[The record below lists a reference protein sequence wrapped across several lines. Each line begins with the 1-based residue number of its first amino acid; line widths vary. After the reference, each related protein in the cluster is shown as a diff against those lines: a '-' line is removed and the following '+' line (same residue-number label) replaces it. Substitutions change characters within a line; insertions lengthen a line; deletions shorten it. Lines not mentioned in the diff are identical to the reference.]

1 VIDESTNTS
10 PNNLSPNSTK
20 AWKVRPIFISSA
32 FKDFGAERSH
42 LQNFVFPEL
51 MERIQERIHH
61 LEPID
66 LRWGIETKSVAED
79 NAKEMLI
86 LKVCFG
92 EIQRSQPFLIAL
104 IGDRYGWIPPLERVK
119 QAAQEIDYTEEIENK
134 SITALEIE
142 YGVLNDKDQKKRSR
156 FYFREALPY
165 AEMPDDI
172 AAIYSDEYSKDKN
185 AAISIKQH
193 EILKKRI
200 QDPEQSPELVGRW
213 RTYKAGWDKNNNRVT
228 GLEDFGKM
236 VLDDLWEDIKAET
249 EEYFREPAPTWM
261 EQERRTLSEFV
272 EGRVRSF
279 KGRKETIDQLLQFA
293 ISANDE
299 NKLLGYCLTGSAGS
313 GKSAV
318 FAKLYSELEKKN
330 LWLLANAAGPGAK
343 STDVDS
349 LLERWIGELCANL
362 GLKNPLSLKEEKTER
377 EFLGDNKNKPNRSEE
392 LETTFSILLNQAS
405 EQKRIVVLMDALDQM
420 EQTNRS
426 RYLNWLPTIWPENA
440 RLIATAI
447 PGTLTES
454 FAKRERMELMEL
466 PLLEQKTAEEIVKEI
481 CNKYH
486 RELNPDVLDIIL
498 KKKKDGVAA
507 LSNPLWLSM
516 AIEELNLIDSD
527 DFAYAEKEYKGDSE
541 SKLFQLL
548 LDKANGMPGGV
559 EELYQWIFKRLE
571 KIFGTPFVKACLSF
585 IAIGRKGW
593 GERELEA
600 LVPEITK
607 EKWMALNWAAMRR
620 LLRAHL
626 VQSDT
631 GLWRFFHAQ
640 MAISVCKYYLADEK
654 EKEALHLQLSNYL
667 QNLSR
672 DNSLRYEIMHHLLG
686 GKNVAMAASYYSQKL
701 YEKENNEA
709 TETIGAYI
717 ITSADEQI
725 TQQRLNYV
733 LSLFDVTAI
742 EKNYKIALTNKYLF
756 EIGPFIENKISL
768 VTEYGYWSDLNKKLT
783 VLMMRSS
790 EFLYNLDATY
800 VKLGDL
806 KMKLGDLESAL
817 DFYENAL
824 SIAAAIGSDDNSG
837 IGWQRNYALLYTKI
851 GDVEKQKGNLKSA
864 FDSYGN
870 SLRLRQKLQKAF
882 PDNTILLRDL
892 SLSYIYVAEILQAQ
906 GNLQAS
912 QKFYEIAQDMF
923 QHILRDHPNEKK
935 YHIDLSIIFRKIGEL
950 KLNEGNL
957 IESSKSFESSLKLVK
972 QFAENDPSDMN
983 NQYAL
988 SCAYSSFADI
998 KSLQGDDKI
1007 SLNLYNSAVEIM
1019 ERIMK
1024 IDPNNLVWK
1033 SDVCSMY
1040 NKIGGIYLRHSQPD
1054 IALESYLSG
1063 MSIIKKLLEIDQSNT
1078 RWLHQIGIS
1087 YDRIGDV
1094 YREKKNYDAALNSY
1108 ESCLQIRKE
1117 LEKVDSLNF
1126 IWQHDLAVAYN
1137 KIGVIQQSLGK
1148 LNLAEDSYDFS
1159 IKLLSSLADSDASN
1173 SIWKD
1178 ELAVSYNLRGDLEK
1192 TRDKFG
1198 PAIYFYESSLKLREK
1213 LVSFDSTNAVW
1224 QYSLGLTYSNIGIIH
1239 MRSKDYTTAVNYF
1252 RLAIATLNPIVQK
1265 YPDNSVWNDS
1275 LNLSY
1280 FFLGDVQKEIGDATS
1295 ARQSYQSSA
1304 EILEKIGM
1312 ASFNFLSNRTR
1323 LAKLYYRLGLIDF
1336 ENNQMEEALKF
1347 FQRFI
1352 SVTEDLKNKYPEI
1365 HELDQ
1370 MLRVASKFVGKVY

>member
-1 VIDESTNTS
+1 
-10 PNNLSPNSTK
+10 
-20 AWKVRPIFISSA
+20 
-32 FKDFGAERSH
+32 
-42 LQNFVFPEL
+42 
-51 MERIQERIHH
+51 
-61 LEPID
+61 
-66 LRWGIETKSVAED
+66 
-79 NAKEMLI
+79 
-86 LKVCFG
+86 
-92 EIQRSQPFLIAL
+92 
-104 IGDRYGWIPPLERVK
+104 
-119 QAAQEIDYTEEIENK
+119 
-134 SITALEIE
+134 
-142 YGVLNDKDQKKRSR
+142 
-156 FYFREALPY
+156 
-165 AEMPDDI
+165 
-172 AAIYSDEYSKDKN
+172 
-185 AAISIKQH
+185 
-193 EILKKRI
+193 
-200 QDPEQSPELVGRW
+200 
-213 RTYKAGWDKNNNRVT
+213 
-228 GLEDFGKM
+228 
-236 VLDDLWEDIKAET
+236 
-249 EEYFREPAPTWM
+249 M

-279 KGRKETIDQLLQFA
+279 KGRVETIDKLLQFA
-293 ISANDE
+293 IPANNE
-299 NKLLGYCLTGSAGS
+299 NNLLGYCLTGTAGS

-318 FAKLYSELEKKN
+318 FAKLYSELEKKD

-349 LLERWIGELCANL
+349 ILERWIGELCANL
-362 GLKNPLSLKEEKTER
+362 GLKNPIAKQEEKAER
-377 EFLGDNKNKPNRSEE
+377 ELLGDDKNKPNRSEE
-392 LETTFSILLNQAS
+392 LENTFRRLLYQAS
-405 EQKRIVVLMDALDQM
+405 EQKRVVVLMDALDQM

-426 RYLNWLPTIWPENA
+426 RYLNWLPSIWPEKA
-440 RLIATAI
+440 RLISTAI
-447 PGTLTES
+447 PGTQTDS
-454 FAKRERMELMEL
+454 FAKRERMELFEL
-466 PLLEQKTAEEIVKEI
+466 PLLEQKTAEEIVTEI

-486 RELNPDVLDIIL
+486 RELNPEVLDIIL
-498 KKKKDGVAA
+498 KKERDGVQA

-527 DFAYAEKEYKGDSE
+527 DFAYADKQYEGDSE

-548 LDKANGMPGGV
+548 LDKANKMPAGV
-559 EELYQWIFKRLE
+559 EELYQWIFERLE
-571 KIFGTPFVKACLSF
+571 KIFGNPFVKACLSF

-600 LVPEITK
+600 LVPELTK
-607 EKWMALNWAAMRR
+607 EKWVALNWAAMRR

-631 GLWRFFHAQ
+631 GLWKFFHGQ
-640 MAISVCKYYLADEK
+640 MARSVCKYYLADEK

-725 TQQRLNYV
+725 TQQRLIYV
-733 LSLFDVTAI
+733 LSLLDVTAI
-742 EKNYKIALTNKYLF
+742 EKNYKITLTSKYLF
-756 EIGPFIENKISL
+756 EIGTFIENKISL
-768 VTEYGYWSDLNKKLT
+768 VTEYEYWSELNKKLT
-783 VLMMRSS
+783 VLTIESS
-790 EFLYNLDATY
+790 EFLYNLVATY

-806 KMKLGDLESAL
+806 KKVLGDLESAL
-817 DFYENAL
+817 DLYEHAL
-824 SIAAAIGSDDNSG
+824 NVAAVIADEDNNDVD
-837 IGWQRNYALLYTKI
+837 WQRNYALLYTKI
-851 GDVEKQKGNLKSA
+851 GDVEKQKENLKSA

-870 SLRLRQKLQKAF
+870 ALRLRQKLQKAF

-892 SLSYIYVAEILQAQ
+892 SLSYTYVAEILKAQ

-923 QHILRDHPNEKK
+923 QHILKDHPNEKM
-935 YHIDLSIIFRKIGEL
+935 YHIDLSITFRKIGEL

-957 IESSKSFESSLKLVK
+957 PEATKLFESSLNLVK
-972 QFAENDPSDMN
+972 QFAENDPGDMN

-1019 ERIMK
+1019 ERIIK
-1024 IDPNNLVWK
+1024 VDPNNLVWK

-1040 NKIGGIYLRHSQPD
+1040 NRIGGIYLRHGQPD
-1054 IALESYLSG
+1054 MALESYLSG

-1078 RWLHQIGIS
+1078 RWRHQLSIS

-1108 ESCLQIRKE
+1108 KSCLQIRKE

-1137 KIGVIQQSLGK
+1137 KIGVIQQAIGK
-1148 LNLAEDSYDFS
+1148 LNLAEDAYDFS
-1159 IKLLSSLADSDASN
+1159 IKLLSRLADSDASN

-1192 TRDKFG
+1192 TRDNLG
-1198 PAIYFYESSLKLREK
+1198 PAINFYESSLKLREK
-1213 LVSFDSTNAVW
+1213 LVSFDSTNADW
-1224 QYSLGLTYSNIGIIH
+1224 QYSLGLTYSNIGLIH
-1239 MRSKDYTTAVNYF
+1239 MRSMDYTSAVNYF
-1252 RLAIATLNPIVQK
+1252 RLAIATLNLIVQK

-1304 EILEKIGM
+1304 EILEKSGM
-1312 ASFNFLSNRTR
+1312 ASFNFLPNRTR
-1323 LAKLYYRLGLIDF
+1323 LAKLYYKLGLIDF
-1336 ENNQMEEALKF
+1336 ENNQMGEALKS

-1352 SVTEDLKNKYPEI
+1352 SVAEDLKDRYPEF

-1370 MLRVASKFVGKVY
+1370 MLLPASKFVGKVY